1 MIGFVL
7 TSWKLSQPQHSILE
21 KNHKKICK
29 KPYIPCFQI
38 CCSVGERREIGF
50 VGIQHAGILVENT
63 DIALKFYT
71 QVLGMEDAS
80 IERPNLPYKGAF
92 IRVGP
97 QQQIHLMELP
107 SVDPKTGRPT
117 HGGRDRHIA
126 FEVENLSALIG
137 RLEQFGHPFT
147 YSKSG
152 RKAIFCRDCD
162 GNALEFMERN
172 S

>member
-1 MIGFVL
+1 MIGFVVL
-7 TSWKLSQPQHSILE
+7 VKSFKPFQHHSLFHKNKIRVHKTASRCFRCCTSA
-21 KNHKKICK
+21 
-29 KPYIPCFQI
+29 
-38 CCSVGERREIGF
+38 ERRQIGF

-63 DIALKFYT
+63 ERALNFYT
-71 QVLGMEDAS
+71 IVLGMEDAS
-80 IERPNLPYKGAF
+80 MERPNLPYKGAF

-107 SVDPKTGRPT
+107 SVDPKTGRPV

-126 FEVENLSALIG
+126 LEVENLSALVE
-137 RLEQFGHPFT
+137 RLEQMGHPFT
-147 YSKSG
+147 YSMSG

-172 S
+172 C